1 MVNDVF
7 NVKVYHYADKDHVR
21 IYRKGVMCND
31 NRYCD
36 VDGVINELERVVGTE
51 LNPFTGKQEH
61 MRDWD
66 DERSFKVSMNRTIN
80 KVYELSRSNYWEYF
94 FTMTFAQD
102 KVDRYNYDDCSSKL
116 TQWLNYTRKHYAPD
130 MVYLVV
136 PERHKD
142 GAFHF
147 HGLFSNIG
155 NLPLSDS
162 GHKQNGRTIYN
173 LPTYKYGF
181 TTVSMVGDSG
191 KASSYLTKYI
201 TKELCSVTSGKKRY
215 WISRNAKHPDIETMT
230 IEGSFIDKLEKFDGH
245 IEYSKTLDGFY
256 QTVTYLELDCRINEL
271 EFFRNTEDINN
282 E

>member
-1 MVNDVF
+1 MVNNVF

-21 IYRKGVMCND
+21 IYRKGVVCDD

-36 VDGVINELERVVGTE
+36 IDGVIHELDRVVSTE
-51 LNPFTGKQEH
+51 FNPFTGKQEH

-66 DERSFKVSMNRTIN
+66 DERSAQVSFNRTIN
-80 KVYELSRSNYWEYF
+80 KVYELSRSNTWEYF
-94 FTMTFAQD
+94 FTMTFAPC
-102 KVDRYNYDDCSSKL
+102 KVDRYDYEVCSKKL
-116 TQWLNYTRKHYAPD
+116 AKWLNNTRRRYAPD

-155 NLPLSDS
+155 SLPLSDS
-162 GHKQNGRTIYN
+162 GHKQNGKTIYN

-201 TKELCSVTSGKKRY
+201 TKELCSVTTGKKRY
-215 WISRNAKHPDIETMT
+215 WMSRNAKRPVIETMT
-230 IEGSFIDKLEKFDGH
+230 IEGSFFDKLEKFGGH
-245 IEYSKTLDGFY
+245 IDYMKTLEGFF
-256 QTVTYLELDCRINEL
+256 QSTTYIELDCRINEL
-271 EFFRNTEDINN
+271 EFFRDMEDYSN